1 MILARTLTLLFISVY
16 ILISCCIKKQLYL
29 NFDAKLLGRCFKADL
44 RLVDELGELMLGA
57 AAAAV
62 ALVLVGLV
70 AAAVGNVTDEPWGG
84 GELRILALCLAGSV
98 FNKNKRKNYE
108 KYS

>member
-1 MILARTLTLLFISVY
+1 MLPFPCR
-16 ILISCCIKKQLYL
+16 IKNQLYL

-44 RLVDELGELMLGA
+44 RLVDELGELMLG
-57 AAAAV
+57 AAAV